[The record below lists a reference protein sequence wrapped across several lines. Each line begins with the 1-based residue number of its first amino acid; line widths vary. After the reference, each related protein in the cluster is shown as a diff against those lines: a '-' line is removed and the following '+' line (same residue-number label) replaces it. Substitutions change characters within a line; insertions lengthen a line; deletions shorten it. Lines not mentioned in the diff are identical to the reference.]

1 MIDLPTLSLFI
12 DAARRKSFAAVARAR
27 DLDPSSVSRAIAGL
41 EACLGARLFQ
51 RTTRRLALTDAGR
64 LYLERIEPLLE
75 QIEAAGAEAADL
87 TSLPAGRVR
96 MTCSVAMAALVVA
109 PRLAEF
115 RRAYPDVVV
124 DLVAT
129 DANLDLVAE
138 RIDVAVRLGPRL
150 DVGYVGVELFQTR
163 YRVVAAPAWTR
174 AQPSVREPSD
184 LAGVSSILFDLPGFR
199 DTWRFRAPAGPEF
212 EVPVT
217 GGLTSTNALALRA
230 AAVAGAGPALLADW
244 TVRDDLASGA
254 LIELFPGYEV
264 TATAFETAAWLLYPS
279 RTHLPTRVRVLIDCL
294 RAGAPGSAAQKT

>member
-12 DAARRKSFAAVARAR
+12 DAARRESFAAVARAR
-27 DLDPSSVSRAIAGL
+27 DLDPSSVSRAISGL
-41 EACLGARLFQ
+41 EARVGARLFQ
-51 RTTRRLALTDAGR
+51 RTTRRLTLTDAGR

-87 TSLPAGRVR
+87 TRKPAGRVR

-150 DVGYVGVELFQTR
+150 AVGYVGVELFRTR
-163 YRVVAAPAWTR
+163 YRVVAAPEWTR
-174 AQPSVREPSD
+174 AHPDVREPAD
-184 LAGVSSILFDLPGFR
+184 LAGLPCVLFDLPGFR
-199 DTWRFRAPAGPEF
+199 DAWRFRAPSGPEF

-217 GGLTSTNALALRA
+217 GGLTSTNALAVRA
-230 AAVAGAGPALLADW
+230 SAVAGAGPALLADW

-254 LIELFPGYEV
+254 LVDLFPAHEV

-279 RTHLPTRVRVLIDCL
+279 RAYLPARVRVLINSL
-294 RAGAPGSAAQKT
+294 RVGARDFGP

>member
-12 DAARRKSFAAVARAR
+12 DAARRQSFAAVARAR
-27 DLDPSSVSRAIAGL
+27 DLDPSSVSRAISGL
-41 EACLGARLFQ
+41 EARVGARLFQ
-51 RTTRRLALTDAGR
+51 RTTRRLTLTDAGR

-87 TSLPAGRVR
+87 TRLPAGRVR
-96 MTCSVAMAALVVA
+96 MTCSVALAVLVVA

-174 AQPSVREPSD
+174 AHPGVREPAD
-184 LAGVSSILFDLPGFR
+184 LAGLPCILFDLPGFR
-199 DTWRFRAPAGPEF
+199 DVWRFRAPSGREF

-254 LIELFPGYEV
+254 LIDLFPAHEV

-279 RTHLPTRVRVLIDCL
+279 RAYLPARVRVLIDSL
-294 RAGAPGSAAQKT
+294 RVGARDFGP